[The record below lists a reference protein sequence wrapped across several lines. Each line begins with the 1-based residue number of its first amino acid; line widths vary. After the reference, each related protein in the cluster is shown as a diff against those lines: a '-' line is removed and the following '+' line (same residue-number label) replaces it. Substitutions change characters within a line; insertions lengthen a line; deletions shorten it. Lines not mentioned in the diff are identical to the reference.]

1 MKEINGKI
9 VYSAFRFGA
18 KALIEQKD
26 YLNAINVFPVPDGDT
41 GTNMAMTVRSILYS
55 IQEEI
60 RVDQMAAAI
69 DNGAMRGARGNSG
82 MILAQYF
89 HGWAESM
96 QGKEAVSA
104 QEMIDGFKS
113 AVPAAY
119 AAVDQPQEGTI
130 LTMMRVMAEELER
143 HYNSGFRGENL
154 MERVFYEMKKTLQ
167 KTMSQLEPLKR
178 NHVIDSGAAGFLA
191 FVEGIHRYLTHGG
204 EALEFEKAD
213 LTMREQEIADE
224 HEYSAYR
231 YCTEGILEDAES
243 ADLIRGKL
251 SDFGD
256 SLIVLDRGTTVRFH
270 VHTDDP
276 EQVFARV
283 KGKIVMQKVEDMTL
297 QTNIL
302 AKPKTKIAVLTDSI
316 ADLDP
321 QWALDHQIHVI
332 PIGMVADDQTY
343 LDRLTM
349 SVETV
354 LQRVRESK
362 PMPTSAVPP
371 PDEIRSRL
379 AFLQSHYE
387 GVLALPVSGKMSGF
401 GYQLKRI
408 AEEFEGFDVEVVDT
422 LQNATSQGLLVKA
435 AAEWIE
441 AGNGLKKTAM
451 MIKSKRSQTKIFVAI
466 HDLKPMI
473 QGGRLS
479 VRVGKVF
486 EFLGIQPI
494 ISINE
499 EGAGTAFGMHM
510 RFASSLRHLERLIKR
525 EAKASL
531 IRVQVSYSDDRHA
544 AEIFAQKL
552 SQVPNVR
559 CGPVTQISA
568 VVAASAGSG
577 AIAVAYM
584 KEGNS

>member
-9 VYSAFRFGA
+9 VYSAFRSGA

-89 HGWAESM
+89 HGWAESL

-104 QEMIDGFKS
+104 EEMIAGFKS

-119 AAVDQPQEGTI
+119 AAVEKPQEGTI
-130 LTMMRVMAEELER
+130 LTLMRVMAEELES
-143 HYNSGFRGENL
+143 HYNSGYRGESL
-154 MERVFYEMKKTLQ
+154 MERVYHEMKKALQ

-191 FVEGIHRYLTHGG
+191 FVEGIHQYLTHGG
-204 EALEFEKAD
+204 EALQFDQAD
-213 LTMREQEIADE
+213 PSLMQDEISDG
-224 HEYSAYR
+224 HEDSAYR
-231 YCTEGILEDAES
+231 YCTEGILEEAES
-243 ADLIRGKL
+243 AVSVRGIL
-251 SDFGD
+251 SDLGD

-270 VHTDDP
+270 LHTDHP
-276 EQVFARV
+276 ELAFAKL
-283 KGKIVMQKVEDMTL
+283 KGQIVMQKVEDMAL
-297 QTNIL
+297 QTRIL
-302 AKPKTKIAVLTDSI
+302 ASPKAKIAVLTDSI

-332 PIGMVADDQTY
+332 PIGMVAEDQTY

-354 LQRVRESK
+354 LERVRENK
-362 PMPTSAVPP
+362 PMPTSAVPS

-379 AFLQSHYE
+379 AFLQSHYD

-408 AEEFEGFDVEVVDT
+408 ADEFEDFPIEVVDT
-422 LQNATSQGLLVKA
+422 LQNATAQGLLVQA
-435 AAEWIE
+435 AAEAIE
-441 AGNGLKKTAM
+441 AGKALKEVAEL
-451 MIKSKRSQTKIFVAI
+451 IKVKRCQTKIFVAI

-473 QGGRLS
+473 RGGRLS
-479 VRVGKVF
+479 VRVGKIF

-494 ISINE
+494 ISIDNE
-499 EGAGTAFGMHM
+499 GEGTAFGMHM
-510 RFASSLRHLERLIKR
+510 RFASSLKHLERLIKR
-525 EAKASL
+525 EAKDSH
-531 IRVQVSYSDDRHA
+531 IRVQVSYSDDRQA
-544 AEIFAQKL
+544 AEGFARKL
-552 SQVPNVR
+552 SRIPNVS
-559 CGPVTQISA
+559 CQLVTQISA

-584 KEGNS
+584 KEGQA